1 MLITVQR
8 RPSKGGATVSEVFLD
23 GSHECYG
30 LEDEV
35 RADPNASTPENEA
48 KVAGKTAI
56 PAGKYRVVMTR
67 SPRFNKVLPL
77 LLDVPGFTG
86 VRIHAGNR
94 AENTDGCLLVGE
106 EAQETTISRSK
117 EALFELMAAID
128 SAIETGEQV
137 FIEIKNAEA

>member
-1 MLITVQR
+1 M
-8 RPSKGGATVSEVFLD
+8 FLD
-23 GSHECYG
+23 GSHECHS
-30 LEDEV
+30 LEDEI
-35 RADPNASTPENEA
+35 RIPYGASLEEIRNL

-56 PAGKYRVVMTR
+56 PAGKYRVVMTK
-67 SPRFNKVLPL
+67 SPRFGKVLPL

-94 AENTDGCLLVGE
+94 AEHTDGCLLVGE
-106 EAQETTISRSK
+106 EAQETTITRSK